1 MMSMASSRITVRHRS
16 AAASIRRKQPGAVLL
31 DLTSRGP
38 APWVK
43 FSPFYP
49 HGDIPVPGSPDRKA
63 ASVEGLWQALKVF
76 ERADVDERK
85 LDITNMKSLKRTT
98 GKLGRV
104 LGHREG
110 LHGARLLGY
119 IEARRE
125 LYLPA
130 YRLVLTR
137 DLGAELAELR
147 RLADSEAGVVL
158 LDFETNTDVDDPA
171 RPLSHAGLV
180 MHWLQDTWPAI
191 SRAAET
197 SAS

>member
-1 MMSMASSRITVRHRS
+1 MRISVRHRS
-16 AAASIRRKQPGAVLL
+16 AADSIRRKQPGAHVL

-49 HGDIPVPGSPDRKA
+49 HGDIPVPGAPDRRS

-76 ERADVDERK
+76 EHADVDERK
-85 LDITNMKSLKRTT
+85 LDITDMKGLKRTT

-119 IEARRE
+119 IEARHAI
-125 LYLPA
+125 YLPA
-130 YRLVLTR
+130 YRLVLER
-137 DLGAELAELR
+137 HLQHELGELR

-180 MHWLQDTWPAI
+180 MHWLQGTWPAS
-191 SRAAET
+191 SRAADT